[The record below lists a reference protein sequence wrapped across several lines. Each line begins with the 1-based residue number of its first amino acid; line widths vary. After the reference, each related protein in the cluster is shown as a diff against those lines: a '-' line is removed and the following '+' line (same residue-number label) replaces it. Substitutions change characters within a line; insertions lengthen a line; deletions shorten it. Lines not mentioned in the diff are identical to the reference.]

1 MGAPGEEGDLG
12 EERCGNC
19 ALGEERSTSTAPC
32 SRDRGSGVLGE

>member
-19 ALGEERSTSTAPC
+19 ALGEERSTSIAPRP
-32 SRDRGSGVLGE
+32 RDRGSGVLGE